1 MQRTLGTGIG
11 LLVAIM
17 AAGPLWAQGSKK
29 SFGGASRPNLGGNS
43 GGTKN
48 FQFQQPNLPQNG
60 GGFKLTPQVIGGQG
74 AAPIRGPQ
82 TPKLT
87 LPTNPA
93 VKPLIPLT
101 PITGNPNIRPL
112 NPNTI
117 KPLPIKPLDPVKPLP
132 IKPLL
137 PLDPGVIGGIADG
150 VGGGGAGNPGNGP
163 GNGNGQPLDLN
174 LPPMRVGPLPIGPIG
189 PIGPG
194 FHNKPPLCRWWFD
207 FCRPIVIL
215 HPRDYCYCHWNVVT
229 CNYIQNGVVVEN
241 TRFYL
246 GLTGMVLPGKG
257 LGVETVDANSPAE
270 AAGLKPGMVITRING
285 VDLTDEAA
293 MKRVIAQSN
302 GRLDMTVL
310 AQADAAPQQVTVQMR
325 LVSAVSF

>member
-1 MQRTLGTGIG
+1 MKRTFWTGTG
-11 LLVAIM
+11 LLIAIL
-17 AAGPLWAQGSKK
+17 AAAPLGAQSSKR
-29 SFGGASRPNLGGNS
+29 SFGGAVRPNLGGNS

-48 FQFQQPNLPQNG
+48 FQFQQPNNSQSG
-60 GGFKLTPQVIGGQG
+60 GLKLTPQTIGSQG
-74 AAPIRGPQ
+74 AAPIRGLQPPVIQ
-82 TPKLT
+82 
-87 LPTNPA
+87 LPGKPSL
-93 VKPLIPLT
+93 KPLTPIG

-117 KPLPIKPLDPVKPLP
+117 KPLPIQPLDPVKPLP
-132 IKPLL
+132 IKPLQ
-137 PLDPGVIGGIADG
+137 PLNPGVIGGLPGVGPGAGG
-150 VGGGGAGNPGNGP
+150 VGGGGGGNPGNGQ
-163 GNGNGQPLDLN
+163 QPDLN

-189 PIGPG
+189 PG
-194 FHNKPPLCRWWFD
+194 FQNKPPLCRWWFD

-257 LGVETVDANSPAE
+257 LGIETVDANSPAE

-293 MKRVIAQSN
+293 MKQVIAQSN
-302 GRLDMTVL
+302 GRLEMTVL
-310 AQADAAPQQVTVQMR
+310 VQADAAPQQVTVQMR